1 LGVVIIKN
9 YFPEIDATVRRK
21 LEMLQEL
28 YEFWNERINVV
39 SRKDLSN
46 LYINHVLHS
55 LSLEKVIPFLPGE
68 RVLDIGTGGGFP
80 GIPLA
85 IMNPDVEFTL
95 LDARGKKIK
104 VVKNISESLSLGN
117 VTAVH
122 SRAEDFRGSFEYIL
136 SRAVSSFSRLV
147 EMAAGKLP
155 SGENTRNVHGLYSL
169 KGGDLGK
176 ETETW
181 KNSVK
186 VFGIEEFFRE
196 DYFRSK
202 KIVFLP
208 SREITV

>member
-1 LGVVIIKN
+1 MGVVIIKN
-9 YFPEIDATVRRK
+9 YFPEIDDTVRRK

-85 IMNPDVEFTL
+85 ILNPGVEFTL
-95 LDARGKKIK
+95 LDSRGKKIK

-122 SRAEDFRGSFEYIL
+122 SRAEDFQGSFEYIL
-136 SRAVSSFSRLV
+136 SRAVSSFPRLV
-147 EMAAGKLP
+147 EMSAGKLP

-186 VFGIEEFFRE
+186 VFRIEGFFRE
-196 DYFRSK
+196 DYFREK

-208 SREITV
+208 SREITA